1 MLSVIE
7 QVLLFIMVFCLM
19 VGIGCSLELSDV
31 KLVAKEKKAILTGLF
46 LQYVS
51 MPLIAYTILSFTD
64 FSPLA
69 RYTILLIACCP
80 GGSTSNMFTFFSKG
94 DVSLS
99 LFLTTLT
106 TLFAFFMTPTL
117 LSTFGK
123 MEAIS
128 IPYKNIA
135 STLLFTLV
143 PVVIGFVVRMKSVK
157 LALMIE
163 KVGTKIGHLAILI
176 MIGIWFPKVFE
187 VLKNQDRVIFL
198 SLLSMCF
205 FAVSISFLVGMLT
218 CKEGRI
224 AKTLSFETGIQNAP
238 LAFAIIT
245 LSFPK
250 ETALEV
256 SWIPLVYGAISVG
269 VAIVFTTFYAKIL
282 KEKL

>member
-1 MLSVIE
+1 MLSVLE

-19 VGIGCSLELSDV
+19 VGIGCSLELSNI
-31 KLVAKEKKAILTGLF
+31 KLIAKEKKAIFIGLF

-51 MPLIAYTILSFTD
+51 MPLIAYLILSFTN
-64 FSPLA
+64 FTPIT

-106 TLFAFFMTPTL
+106 TLLAFVMTPSL
-117 LSTFGK
+117 LSIFGDLK
-123 MEAIS
+123 SVS

-143 PVVIGFVVRMKSVK
+143 PVVIGFSIRLKSIR
-157 LALMIE
+157 LAGLIE

-187 VLKNQDRVIFL
+187 VLKNQDRVIFI
-198 SLLSMCF
+198 SLLGMCSLAIIISYLVSM
-205 FAVSISFLVGMLT
+205 IFL
-218 CKEGRI
+218 KDRRI

-250 ETALEV
+250 ETSLEI
-256 SWIPLVYGAISVG
+256 SWIPIVYGAISVG
-269 VAIVFTTFYAKIL
+269 VAIFVTLFYSKII
-282 KEKL
+282 KD